1 MEPLNGKVAIITGAG
16 KGIGKAVAIA
26 YAKQGMSVCC
36 IARTLSDIVSTVNE
50 IRESGGDAIA
60 ISCDVTIYENMK
72 EAMQKT
78 YERYGR
84 IDLILVNAG
93 TDTEKLP
100 IDELDIAEW
109 KRVMDVNL
117 NGAFYTVKA
126 AIPYLKRNG
135 SGKIITIGSGMGHK
149 GRADDSAYSCSK
161 AGLWMLTRVLA
172 QELSEYRISVNELIP
187 GPVITDMGKDSMK
200 DERSAF
206 SINGEWIKSPDDVT
220 DLAIFLAGQPGA
232 GPTAQSYSLM
242 RRDL

>member
-16 KGIGKAVAIA
+16 RGIGKAVAIA

-50 IRESGGDAIA
+50 IKESGGNAMA
-60 ISCDVTIYENMK
+60 ISCDVTNYENVK
-72 EAMQKT
+72 EAMQKA
-78 YERYGR
+78 YERYGG
-84 IDLILVNAG
+84 IDLVLVNAG

>member
-50 IRESGGDAIA
+50 IKESGGNAMA
-60 ISCDVTIYENMK
+60 ISCDVTNYENVK
-72 EAMQKT
+72 EVMQKA
-78 YERYGR
+78 YERYGG
-84 IDLILVNAG
+84 IDLVLVNAG

-187 GPVITDMGKDSMK
+187 GSVITDMGKDSMK

>member
-84 IDLILVNAG
+84 IDLVLVNAG
-93 TDTEKLP
+93 TDAEKMP

-220 DLAIFLAGQPGA
+220 DLAIFLAGQPGV

>member
-36 IARTLSDIVSTVNE
+36 MARTLSDIVSTVNE
-50 IRESGGDAIA
+50 IKESGGNAMA
-60 ISCDVTIYENMK
+60 ISCDVTNYENVK
-72 EAMQKT
+72 EAMQKA
-78 YERYGR
+78 YERYGG
-84 IDLILVNAG
+84 IDLVLVNAG

-187 GPVITDMGKDSMK
+187 GSVITDMGKDSMK

>member
-1 MEPLNGKVAIITGAG
+1 MK
-16 KGIGKAVAIA
+16 K
-26 YAKQGMSVCC
+26 Y
-36 IARTLSDIVSTVNE
+36 
-50 IRESGGDAIA
+50 
-60 ISCDVTIYENMK
+60 ISN
-72 EAMQKT
+72 
-78 YERYGR
+78 GR

-187 GPVITDMGKDSMK
+187 GSVITDMGKDSMK

>member
-50 IRESGGDAIA
+50 IRESGGDAMA
-60 ISCDVTIYENMK
+60 ISCDVTNYENVK
-72 EAMQKT
+72 EAMQKA
-78 YERYGR
+78 YERYGG
-84 IDLILVNAG
+84 IDLVLVNAG

-187 GPVITDMGKDSMK
+187 GSVITDMGKDSMK

>member
-50 IRESGGDAIA
+50 IKESGGTAMA

-72 EAMQKT
+72 EAMQKA

>member
-50 IRESGGDAIA
+50 IKESGGNAMA
-60 ISCDVTIYENMK
+60 ISCDVTNYENVK
-72 EAMQKT
+72 EAMQKA
-78 YERYGR
+78 YERYGG
-84 IDLILVNAG
+84 IDLVLVNAG

-187 GPVITDMGKDSMK
+187 GSVITDMGKDSMK

>member
-50 IRESGGDAIA
+50 IKESGGNAMA
-60 ISCDVTIYENMK
+60 ISCDVTNYENVK
-72 EAMQKT
+72 EVMQKA

-84 IDLILVNAG
+84 IDLVLVNAG
-93 TDTEKLP
+93 TDAEKMP

-187 GPVITDMGKDSMK
+187 GSVITDMGKDSMK

-232 GPTAQSYSLM
+232 GSTAQSYSLM

>member
-50 IRESGGDAIA
+50 IKESGGNAMA
-60 ISCDVTIYENMK
+60 ISCDVTNYENVK
-72 EAMQKT
+72 EAMKKA

-84 IDLILVNAG
+84 IDLVMVNAG
-93 TDTEKLP
+93 TDTEKFP

>member
-50 IRESGGDAIA
+50 IKESGGDAMA
-60 ISCDVTIYENMK
+60 ISCDVTNYENVK
-72 EAMQKT
+72 EVMQKAD
-78 YERYGR
+78 ERYGR
-84 IDLILVNAG
+84 IDLVLVNAG

-187 GPVITDMGKDSMK
+187 GSVITDMGKDSMK

>member
-50 IRESGGDAIA
+50 IKESGGNAMA
-60 ISCDVTIYENMK
+60 ISCDVTNYENVK
-72 EAMQKT
+72 EAMQKA
-78 YERYGR
+78 YERYGG
-84 IDLILVNAG
+84 IDLVLVNAG

-220 DLAIFLAGQPGA
+220 DLAIFLAGQPGV

>member
-50 IRESGGDAIA
+50 IKESGGNAMA
-60 ISCDVTIYENMK
+60 ISCDVTNYENVK
-72 EAMQKT
+72 EAMQKA
-78 YERYGR
+78 YERYGG
-84 IDLILVNAG
+84 IDLVLVNAG

>member
-50 IRESGGDAIA
+50 IKESGGNAMA
-60 ISCDVTIYENMK
+60 ISCDVTNYENVK
-72 EAMQKT
+72 EVMQKA

-220 DLAIFLAGQPGA
+220 DLAIFLAGQPGV

>member
-1 MEPLNGKVAIITGAG
+1 MESLNGKVAIITGAG
-16 KGIGKAVAIA
+16 RGIGKAVAIA

-50 IRESGGDAIA
+50 IKESGGNAMA
-60 ISCDVTIYENMK
+60 ISCDVTNYENVK
-72 EAMQKT
+72 EAMQKA
-78 YERYGR
+78 YERYGG
-84 IDLILVNAG
+84 IDLVLVNAG

-161 AGLWMLTRVLA
+161 AGLWMLTRILA

>member
-1 MEPLNGKVAIITGAG
+1 MESLNGKVAIITGAG

-50 IRESGGDAIA
+50 IKESGGNAMA
-60 ISCDVTIYENMK
+60 ISCDVTNYENVK
-72 EAMQKT
+72 EVMQKA

>member
-50 IRESGGDAIA
+50 IKESGGDAMA
-60 ISCDVTIYENMK
+60 ISCDVTNYENVK
-72 EAMQKT
+72 EAMQKA
-78 YERYGR
+78 YERYGG
-84 IDLILVNAG
+84 IDLVLVNAG

>member
-50 IRESGGDAIA
+50 IKESGGNAMA
-60 ISCDVTIYENMK
+60 ISCDVTNYENVK
-72 EAMQKT
+72 EAMQKA
-78 YERYGR
+78 YERYGG
-84 IDLILVNAG
+84 IDLVLVNAG

-126 AIPYLKRNG
+126 AILYLKRNG

>member
-36 IARTLSDIVSTVNE
+36 IARTFSDIVSTVNE
-50 IRESGGDAIA
+50 IKESDGNAMA
-60 ISCDVTIYENMK
+60 ISCDVTNYENVK
-72 EAMQKT
+72 EVMQKA

>member
-50 IRESGGDAIA
+50 IKESGGNAMA
-60 ISCDVTIYENMK
+60 ISCDVTNYENVK
-72 EAMQKT
+72 EVMQKA

-187 GPVITDMGKDSMK
+187 GPVNTDMGKDSMK
-200 DERSAF
+200 DEKSVF
-206 SINGEWIKSPDDVT
+206 SINGEWIKSSEDVT
-220 DLAIFLAGQPGA
+220 DLAIFLAGQPGV

>member
-50 IRESGGDAIA
+50 IKESGGNAMA
-60 ISCDVTIYENMK
+60 ISCDVTNYENVK
-72 EAMQKT
+72 EVMQKA

>member
-36 IARTLSDIVSTVNE
+36 MARTLSDIVSTVNE
-50 IRESGGDAIA
+50 IKESGGDAMA
-60 ISCDVTIYENMK
+60 ISCDVTNYENVK
-72 EAMQKT
+72 EAMQKA
-78 YERYGR
+78 YERYGG
-84 IDLILVNAG
+84 IDLVLVNAV

>member
-50 IRESGGDAIA
+50 IRESGGNAMA
-60 ISCDVTIYENMK
+60 ISCDVTNYENVK
-72 EAMQKT
+72 EAMQKA
-78 YERYGR
+78 YERYGG
-84 IDLILVNAG
+84 IDLVLVNAG

>member
-50 IRESGGDAIA
+50 IKESGGDAMA
-60 ISCDVTIYENMK
+60 ISCDVTNYENVK
-72 EAMQKT
+72 EAMQKA
-78 YERYGR
+78 YERYGG
-84 IDLILVNAG
+84 IDLVLVNAG

-187 GPVITDMGKDSMK
+187 GSVITDMGKDSMK

>member
-1 MEPLNGKVAIITGAG
+1 MESLNGKVAIITGAG
-16 KGIGKAVAIA
+16 KGIGKAVAVA

-50 IRESGGDAIA
+50 IKESGGNAMA
-60 ISCDVTIYENMK
+60 ISCDVTNYENVK
-72 EAMQKT
+72 EVMQKA

-187 GPVITDMGKDSMK
+187 GSVITDMGKDSMK

>member
-50 IRESGGDAIA
+50 IKESGGNAMA
-60 ISCDVTIYENMK
+60 ISCDVTNYENVK
-72 EAMQKT
+72 EAMQKA
-78 YERYGR
+78 YERYGG
-84 IDLILVNAG
+84 IDLVLVNAG

-149 GRADDSAYSCSK
+149 GRANDSAYSCSK

-220 DLAIFLAGQPGA
+220 DLAIFLAGQPGV

>member
-1 MEPLNGKVAIITGAG
+1 MESLNGKVAIITGAG
-16 KGIGKAVAIA
+16 RGIGKAVAIA

-50 IRESGGDAIA
+50 IKESGGNAMA
-60 ISCDVTIYENMK
+60 ISCDVTNYENVK
-72 EAMQKT
+72 EVMQKA

-220 DLAIFLAGQPGA
+220 DLAIFLAGQPGV

>member
-1 MEPLNGKVAIITGAG
+1 MESLNGKVAIITGAG

-50 IRESGGDAIA
+50 IKESGGNAMA
-60 ISCDVTIYENMK
+60 ISCDVTNYENVK
-72 EAMQKT
+72 EVMQKA

-187 GPVITDMGKDSMK
+187 GSVITDMGKDSMK

>member
-84 IDLILVNAG
+84 IDLVLVNAG
-93 TDTEKLP
+93 TDAEKMP

-187 GPVITDMGKDSMK
+187 GPVITDMGKDSIK

-220 DLAIFLAGQPGA
+220 DLAIFLAGQPGV
-232 GPTAQSYSLM
+232 GPTAQSYSLL